1 MRARQ
6 SKKIIASLKVV
17 NGKWSTRVGKRT
29 LARAWHVFYVRMRRK
44 KKRFAKYLHSVRK
57 K

>member
-17 NGKWSTRVGKRT
+17 NGKWSTRVRKRT
-29 LARAWHVFYVRMRRK
+29 LAKAWHVFYVRMRRK
-44 KKRFAKYLHSVRK
+44 KNRDARDLQSVRK